1 VRALFLAAA
10 AGLRPPLGFRPQPH
24 SEPTLSSGAQADFIF
39 HVRLKGFQADA
50 HGIQT
55 GRESPGLKATVA
67 VGRELPHTRIAP
79 RYHPNPRA
87 RQGSAAGVAYLSTQS
102 AVILG
107 RRGQFDRRTQKQ
119 KP

>member
-1 VRALFLAAA
+1 MRALFLTAA

-55 GRESPGLKATVA
+55 GRESPSLKVAVA
-67 VGRELPHTRIAP
+67 VGRELPHGRARVAP

-87 RQGSAAGVAYLSTQS
+87 RQGSAAGVAYLPAQS

-107 RRGQFDRRTQKQ
+107 RRRQFARRIQQ
-119 KP
+119 

>member
-1 VRALFLAAA
+1 LL
-10 AGLRPPLGFRPQPH
+10 
-24 SEPTLSSGAQADFIF
+24 SGAQADFIL
-39 HVRLKGFQADA
+39 HVGLKGFQADA

-55 GRESPGLKATVA
+55 GRESPSLKAAVA
-67 VGRELPHTRIAP
+67 VGRELLHTHARSAP

-87 RQGSAAGVAYLSTQS
+87 RQGSAAGVAYLPAQP

-107 RRGQFDRRTQKQ
+107 RRWQFDRRTQKQ